1 MSKRRRT
8 LTGAALA
15 LTLALLP
22 ACSSGEGV
30 DVGGNGAAK
39 GGVLR
44 AAIGGEPDQ
53 LDPHKTSAYYS
64 FQVLENV
71 YDTLVEPDS
80 ELQMRPS
87 LATEW
92 RTSEDQLTWT
102 FTLREGVKFSD
113 GAPLTAE
120 DVVYSYRRIIDEKLN
135 SAYKFATV
143 KEVSAP
149 DPTTVVITLTAPTPN
164 LLANLGGFKGVAIV
178 QKAKS
183 ALPA

>member
-1 MSKRRRT
+1 MVGDRQLVRSAGISEGNMSRGHRT
-8 LTGAALA
+8 LAGAALA
-15 LTLALLP
+15 LTVALL
-22 ACSSGEGV
+22 AGCSSGAGV
-30 DVGGNGAAK
+30 DVGGGDAAK

-71 YDTLVEPDS
+71 YDTLVEPDT

-92 RTSEDQLTWT
+92 RTSDDQLTWT

-113 GAPLTAE
+113 G
-120 DVVYSYRRIIDEKLN
+120 
-135 SAYKFATV
+135 
-143 KEVSAP
+143 
-149 DPTTVVITLTAPTPN
+149 
-164 LLANLGGFKGVAIV
+164 
-178 QKAKS
+178 
-183 ALPA
+183 